1 VLNLPG
7 VFALLTRYA
16 PAPRVASP
24 PPAGEKCA
32 HPAGEKRRK
41 DYIRTCPGPK
51 SEAPADALSLYL
63 SVPHTSGI
71 GFAPSIALWHEIFC
85 AVSAR
90 DMGTDRA
97 AQRVMLMR
105 MAQPALMPSPRCLD
119 SAPAGMMQL
128 CHRESVVQFIN
139 EVRCPW
145 PPLPWAHPR
154 ARCVCPRCHLN
165 PPHPTPTRPCS
176 ARRRCVRTLG

>member
-1 VLNLPG
+1 MLNLPG

-24 PPAGEKCA
+24 PPQGKSV
-32 HPAGEKRRK
+32 PTRRVRSGVRII
-41 DYIRTCPGPK
+41 Y
-51 SEAPADALSLYL
+51 APARAQRAKHLRTRFLSL

>member
-1 VLNLPG
+1 MLNLPG

-24 PPAGEKCA
+24 PPQGKSV
-32 HPAGEKRRK
+32 PTRRVRSGVRII
-41 DYIRTCPGPK
+41 Y
-51 SEAPADALSLYL
+51 APAAWRFLSL
-63 SVPHTSGI
+63 SICPAHVRNR
-71 GFAPSIALWHEIFC
+71 FAPSIALWHEIFC
-85 AVSAR
+85 ALSAR

-97 AQRVMLMR
+97 TQRVMLMR

>member
-1 VLNLPG
+1 MLNLPG

-24 PPAGEKCA
+24 PPQGKSV
-32 HPAGEKRRK
+32 PTRRVRSGVRII
-41 DYIRTCPGPK
+41 Y
-51 SEAPADALSLYL
+51 APARAQRAKHLRTRFLSL

-139 EVRCPW
+139 EVRCSRPY
-145 PPLPWAHPR
+145 PPSPR
-154 ARCVCPRCHLN
+154 APSSGLAL
-165 PPHPTPTRPCS
+165 PQMSDPPTPSLSCTRLSP
-176 ARRRCVRTLG
+176 ARAGV